1 MFANHVFQD
10 IPHLGHFLLH
20 QFFGGF
26 DGRGQAQHFQLVENK
41 RLEQFQRHFFR
52 QAALMQTQV
61 RAHGNHRT
69 AGVIHA
75 FTQQVLTETAAFT
88 FNHVGQRFKRAF
100 VGAGH
105 RFAAT
110 AIVEQGIH
118 RFLQHAFFVAHDD
131 VGRTQLKQTL

>member
-1 MFANHVFQD
+1 MYRHLVTVEVGVKGRAHQGVQLDGLAFNQNRLKCLNTQAVQGGRTVEQNRMFANHVFQD

-41 RLEQFQRHFFR
+41 RFEQLQRHFFR

-75 FTQQVLTETAAFT
+75 FTQ
-88 FNHVGQRFKRAF
+88 
-100 VGAGH
+100 
-105 RFAAT
+105 
-110 AIVEQGIH
+110 
-118 RFLQHAFFVAHDD
+118 
-131 VGRTQLKQTL
+131 